1 MKILSIKAAL
11 VALAIGGTIAT
22 ASAANDNPNYAA
34 GDLVM
39 YFQNPGGAVGSDQTV
54 MVSLGNASTVFRDGG
69 DFLNIA
75 NIGTLLSDTFGA
87 NWYELDT
94 LYFGVAANI
103 GTASLGNTLTNGD
116 PLRTVYLGRSRNDV
130 GTVGQASSTAYA
142 ATEYTTLAGNINSQN
157 SALEN
162 NAMTQA
168 AALDTTTSTV
178 DDQNPFTVPGQQ
190 GTAFAVIP
198 GGVQQGFGT
207 GSFGTYGTAGS
218 VEGALDLYRIQ
229 AKNTIAGQYGYGEA
243 NGVGEYQGTL
253 TIDNAGNISYIT
265 AVPEPST
272 WALLG
277 LGAFAVIYMARRRSV
292 AKA

>member
-22 ASAANDNPNYAA
+22 ASAANNNFAP

-157 SALEN
+157 LALEE
-162 NAMTQA
+162 NATTQA
-168 AALDTTTSTV
+168 AALNTTTSTV

-190 GTAFAVIP
+190 GTAFGVIP
-198 GGVQQGFGT
+198 GGVQQGFDT
-207 GSFGTYGTAGS
+207 GSFGTYGSAGS

-229 AKNTIAGQYGYGEA
+229 AKNNIAGQYGFGSA

-277 LGAFAVIYMARRRSV
+277 IGAFVVIYMARRRSV